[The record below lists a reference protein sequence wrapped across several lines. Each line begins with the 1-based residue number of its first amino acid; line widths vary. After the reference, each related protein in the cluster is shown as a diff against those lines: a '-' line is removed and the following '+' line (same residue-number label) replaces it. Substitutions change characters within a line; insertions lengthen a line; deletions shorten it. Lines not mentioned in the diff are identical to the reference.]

1 MLSEPS
7 ISILI
12 YASLHLE
19 NIRQLIFPCHCFQ
32 ICMQVLHQPLTLL
45 DCLHTFCGFCLKEWF
60 ALQASR
66 ASSSNPSPI
75 SCPSC
80 RAPVR
85 DTRPDAKVTTL
96 LDMYLQANPG
106 RARDTEEKEEIR
118 SKYTPG
124 ENVLPSIR
132 VRRESG
138 NAAEDRRVV
147 EEVMEMSLREAG
159 IGGSGSSESG
169 MRHHVRDGARYARDE
184 NPRQRRRDRE
194 VSRNRRGGEETARPS
209 TATDAASQARRIGH
223 QSSLRSLLSTS
234 DLDSSEMQE
243 EILRQI
249 MEEGILDGIDLNNID
264 VGQEDELSEKIAEAY
279 RRRHG
284 TRSRSHDNRAQQQRV
299 SSSQGQRSG
308 SNEPR
313 QRRRPSRSPN
323 PTDQTAQPSHPPV
336 SRPHL
341 LEAYPT
347 GQGHRP
353 RTSSETRQ
361 TRRQTSPTPPA
372 SGSGRASETR
382 RQAARS
388 ATDLSNR
395 PHTSNSA
402 ARSAT
407 DLSGRPESSSNQ
419 RIRPRDLS
427 SGVRRTTDPANI
439 VVSHPSVPALNSP
452 RAASQNNQHV
462 SRQAD
467 SARIAARA
475 PSEPRIPVAASTFH
489 PPEEPSVQSIAQVTY
504 VEPSISCER
513 CGKANLEHDLHM
525 NCGSCIDGKYNLC
538 LRCWRLGRGCLH
550 WYGFGH
556 NAMVQWD
563 KKSISGAGYSPEH
576 PLPHTLTGHRYL
588 SPPSAS
594 YQHTNEV
601 EQRLLTT
608 SDPSSRFRSGPFCSN
623 CSAFTP
629 ECFWECEVCND
640 GEWGYC
646 NACVNQGKCCTHPL
660 LPASYPLSNNPIDPD
675 PSNATPHASSTTFS
689 PIPTSQSQSTQEPFN
704 ESHIPLTF
712 STKCDICTYPI
723 PPSTTRFHCPQCN
736 DGDYD
741 ICTTCY
747 LRLVKIGRIS
757 ADNGPR
763 GWRRC
768 PNGHRMIVIGFEDS
782 VQGQR
787 RVVVEDLV
795 GGHALGDSTDSEEGK
810 VWRWRDESQQTQAK
824 TMTPAAVNGRSLI
837 GSASHPNN
845 HNNDNQAVGTYP
857 PNGGVGLR
865 VLALWSYWPREGV
878 EDELAFPRGA
888 EIREC
893 EDINGDW
900 FLGIYCG
907 RKGVFPGNYCRVLE
921 RVGG

>member
-1 MLSEPS
+1 
-7 ISILI
+7 
-12 YASLHLE
+12 
-19 NIRQLIFPCHCFQ
+19 
-32 ICMQVLHQPLTLL
+32 MQVLHQPLTLL

-66 ASSSNPSPI
+66 ASSSNPNPI

-96 LDMYLQANPG
+96 LDMYLQANPS
-106 RARDTEEKEEIR
+106 RARDKEEKEEIK

-124 ENVLPSIR
+124 ENVLPR
-132 VRRESG
+132 VRRRRENS
-138 NAAEDRRVV
+138 AQAEDRRMV
-147 EEVMEMSLREAG
+147 EEVREMSLREVG
-159 IGGSGSSESG
+159 IRGSGSYERDF
-169 MRHHVRDGARYARDE
+169 RHRARDGARDTRDE
-184 NPRQRRRDRE
+184 DARQQRRDRE
-194 VSRNRRGGEETARPS
+194 VGSSSRGGEETARPS
-209 TATDAASQARRIGH
+209 SAADAADHARQIGH
-223 QSSLRSLLSTS
+223 QSSLRSLLSPS
-234 DLDSSEMQE
+234 DLDSSGMEE

-249 MEEGILDGIDLNNID
+249 MDEGILDGIDLNNID

-284 TRSRSHDNRAQQQRV
+284 RVSRSQEDRADQRRV
-299 SSSQGQRSG
+299 SSSQGQRTNSD
-308 SNEPR
+308 EPR
-313 QRRRPSRSPN
+313 QQRMPGRSPN
-323 PTDQTAQPSHPPV
+323 PTDQNTHSSHPPV

-347 GQGHRP
+347 GQGHRR

-361 TRRQTSPTPPA
+361 TRRQTSPAPP
-372 SGSGRASETR
+372 SSSSRTASETQ

-395 PHTSNSA
+395 PQSSNPA
-402 ARSAT
+402 TRSAT
-407 DLSGRPESSSNQ
+407 DLSGRPQSSSNQ
-419 RIRPRDLS
+419 TVRPRDISS
-427 SGVRRTTDPANI
+427 SGRRTTDPANI
-439 VVSHPSVPALNSP
+439 VVSPPRTSNSDSP
-452 RAASQNNQHV
+452 RAASQNNQQR
-462 SRQAD
+462 SRQID
-467 SARIAARA
+467 SPRLAARA
-475 PSEPRIPVAASTFH
+475 PSEQRTAASGSTSQ
-489 PPEEPSVQSIAQVTY
+489 PSAELPILSTAQITY
-504 VEPSISCER
+504 LEPSISCER
-513 CGKANLEHDLHM
+513 CGKTNLEYELHM
-525 NCGSCIDGKYNLC
+525 NCDQCVEGRYNLC

-556 NAMVQWD
+556 NAPVQWE
-563 KKSISGAGYSPEH
+563 KKSISGAGYPPEH
-576 PLPHTLTGHRYL
+576 PLPHILTGHRYL
-588 SPPSAS
+588 SPPSDS
-594 YQHTNEV
+594 CQHSSRI
-601 EQRLLTT
+601 EQRLTTT
-608 SDPSSRFRSGPFCSN
+608 SDPSKRLRSGPFCSN

-660 LPASYPLSNNPIDPD
+660 LPASYPLSTNPVDSG
-675 PSNATPHASSTTFS
+675 PSNATQHVSSTTFT
-689 PIPTSQSQSTQEPFN
+689 PITTSQPQSTEAPFD

-747 LRLVKIGRIS
+747 VRLVKTGRIS
-757 ADNGPR
+757 AENGPR

-768 PNGHRMIVIGFEDS
+768 PNSHRMIVIGFEDS
-782 VQGQR
+782 VHGQR

-795 GGHALGDSTDSEEGK
+795 GGHALNNTTDSEGK
-810 VWRWRDESQQTQAK
+810 VWRWRDESQQTPAK
-824 TMTPAAVNGRSLI
+824 TMSKVVNGRNST
-837 GSASHPNN
+837 GSVPHPNEL
-845 HNNDNQAVGTYP
+845 AVGKYP
-857 PNGGVGLR
+857 PNGGVGMC
-865 VLALWSYWPREGV
+865 VLALWSYWPQEGV
-878 EDELAFPRGA
+878 EDELAFPKGA

-907 RKGVFPGNYCRVLE
+907 RKGVFPGNYCRILE
-921 RVGG
+921 KIGP

>member
-1 MLSEPS
+1 
-7 ISILI
+7 
-12 YASLHLE
+12 
-19 NIRQLIFPCHCFQ
+19 
-32 ICMQVLHQPLTLL
+32 MQVLHQPLTLL

-66 ASSSNPSPI
+66 ASSSNPNPS

-85 DTRPDAKVTTL
+85 NTRPDAKVTTL
-96 LDMYLQANPG
+96 LDMYLQANPS
-106 RARDTEEKEEIR
+106 RARDKEEKEEIG

-124 ENVLPSIR
+124 ENVLPRIR
-132 VRRESG
+132 RRRDSSDQ
-138 NAAEDRRVV
+138 AEDRRMV
-147 EEVMEMSLREAG
+147 EEVREMSLREVG
-159 IGGSGSSESG
+159 IRGSGSYERG
-169 MRHHVRDGARYARDE
+169 VRHRARDGDARQ
-184 NPRQRRRDRE
+184 QRRDLE
-194 VSRNRRGGEETARPS
+194 EGSSSGGGEGPARPS
-209 TATDAASQARRIGH
+209 SATDAANQARQVGH

-234 DLDSSEMQE
+234 DLDSSGMEE

-249 MEEGILDGIDLNNID
+249 MDEGILDGIDLNNID

-284 TRSRSHDNRAQQQRV
+284 RVSRSQGDGTDQRRV
-299 SSSQGQRSG
+299 SSSQGHRSNT
-308 SNEPR
+308 NEPR
-313 QRRRPSRSPN
+313 QQRRPGRSPN
-323 PTDQTAQPSHPPV
+323 PTDENTHSSHPPV

-347 GQGHRP
+347 GQGHRR

-361 TRRQTSPTPPA
+361 TRRQTSPTPPT
-372 SGSGRASETR
+372 SSSRTSSETQ

-395 PHTSNSA
+395 PQSSNPA
-402 ARSAT
+402 TRSAT
-407 DLSGRPESSSNQ
+407 DLSGRPQSFSNQ
-419 RIRPRDLS
+419 RVRPRDIS
-427 SGVRRTTDPANI
+427 SGGRRTTDPANI
-439 VVSHPSVPALNSP
+439 VVSPPSTSVSDPP
-452 RAASQNNQHV
+452 RAAGQVNQQR
-462 SRQAD
+462 SRQID
-467 SARIAARA
+467 SPRLAPRA
-475 PSEPRIPVAASTFH
+475 PSEPRTAASGST
-489 PPEEPSVQSIAQVTY
+489 SQSSAELPVISTAQVTY
-504 VEPSISCER
+504 LEPSISCER
-513 CGKANLEHDLHM
+513 CGKVNLEYELHM
-525 NCGSCIDGKYNLC
+525 NCDQCVEGRYNLC
-538 LRCWRLGRGCLH
+538 LRCWRLGSGCLH

-556 NAMVQWD
+556 NAMVQWE
-563 KKSISGAGYSPEH
+563 KKSVSGAGYPPEH
-576 PLPHTLTGHRYL
+576 PLPHILTGHRYL
-588 SPPSAS
+588 SPPSDS
-594 YQHTNEV
+594 RQRSNGV
-601 EQRLLTT
+601 EQRLMTT
-608 SDPSSRFRSGPFCSN
+608 SDPSKRLRSGPFCSN
-623 CSAFTP
+623 CSAFAP

-660 LPASYPLSNNPIDPD
+660 LPASYPLSTNPVDSGP
-675 PSNATPHASSTTFS
+675 PNSTQHVSSTTFT
-689 PIPTSQSQSTQEPFN
+689 PITTSQPQSTEEPVD

-712 STKCDICTYPI
+712 STKCDVCTYPI

-747 LRLVKIGRIS
+747 FRLVKTGRIS
-757 ADNGPR
+757 AENGPR

-795 GGHALGDSTDSEEGK
+795 GGHALNNATDSEGK
-810 VWRWRDESQQTQAK
+810 VWRWRDESQQSQAK
-824 TMTPAAVNGRSLI
+824 TMSKIVNGRG
-837 GSASHPNN
+837 GSVPLPN
-845 HNNDNQAVGTYP
+845 DPAVGKYP
-857 PNGGVGLR
+857 PNGGVGMC
-865 VLALWSYWPREGV
+865 VLALWSYWPQEGV
-878 EDELAFPRGA
+878 EDELAFPKGA

-907 RKGVFPGNYCRVLE
+907 RKGVFPGNYCRVRE
-921 RVGG
+921 KIGG

>member
-1 MLSEPS
+1 
-7 ISILI
+7 
-12 YASLHLE
+12 
-19 NIRQLIFPCHCFQ
+19 
-32 ICMQVLHQPLTLL
+32 MQVLHQPLTLL

-66 ASSSNPSPI
+66 ASSSNPNPI

-80 RAPVR
+80 RAQVR

-106 RARDTEEKEEIR
+106 RARDKEEKEEIK

-124 ENVLPSIR
+124 ENVLPRIR
-132 VRRESG
+132 RRRESSG
-138 NAAEDRRVV
+138 QVEDRRMI
-147 EEVMEMSLREAG
+147 EEVREMSLREVG
-159 IGGSGSSESG
+159 IRGPESHERG
-169 MRHHVRDGARYARDE
+169 TRLRVRDVARNARYEDD
-184 NPRQRRRDRE
+184 RQQRIGRE
-194 VSRNRRGGEETARPS
+194 GGPSSGGGGEETARPS
-209 TATDAASQARRIGH
+209 SATDAANQARRIGH

-234 DLDSSEMQE
+234 DLDSSEMEE

-249 MEEGILDGIDLNNID
+249 IDEGILDGIDLNNID

-284 TRSRSHDNRAQQQRV
+284 RMSRSEENRGDPRRASNSQRH
-299 SSSQGQRSG
+299 RSN

-313 QRRRPSRSPN
+313 QQRRPGRSPN
-323 PTDQTAQPSHPPV
+323 PTDQTPHSSHPPV

-347 GQGHRP
+347 GQRR

-361 TRRQTSPTPPA
+361 TRRQTSPAPSSSSSRT
-372 SGSGRASETR
+372 ASETQ

-388 ATDLSNR
+388 ATDLSNG
-395 PHTSNSA
+395 PQSVNPA

-407 DLSGRPESSSNQ
+407 DLSGRPQSSSNQ
-419 RIRPRDLS
+419 RVHPRDIS
-427 SGVRRTTDPANI
+427 SGGRRTTGPA
-439 VVSHPSVPALNSP
+439 VGASPPRVSVSNSP
-452 RAASQNNQHV
+452 RPAGQNNQQTL
-462 SRQAD
+462 RQTDGLRLAARGP
-467 SARIAARA
+467 SEARIAAASQA
-475 PSEPRIPVAASTFH
+475 PVLSIAQITYP
-489 PPEEPSVQSIAQVTY
+489 EPSVF
-504 VEPSISCER
+504 CER
-513 CGKANLEHDLHM
+513 CGKVGLEYELHM
-525 NCGSCIDGKYNLC
+525 NCDQCIEGRYNLC

-563 KKSISGAGYSPEH
+563 KKSISGPGHPPEH
-576 PLPHTLTGHRYL
+576 PLPHILTGHRYL
-588 SPPSAS
+588 SPPSDS
-594 YQHTNEV
+594 CQQTNGT
-601 EQRLLTT
+601 EQRLMTT
-608 SDPSSRFRSGPFCSN
+608 SDPSKRLRSGPFCSN

-629 ECFWECEVCND
+629 ECFWECDVCND

-646 NACVNQGKCCTHPL
+646 NTCVNQDKCCTHPL
-660 LPASYPLSNNPIDPD
+660 LPASYPLSTNPVDSG
-675 PSNATPHASSTTFS
+675 PSYATQHVSSTTFT
-689 PIPTSQSQSTQEPFN
+689 PIITSQPQSTEEPFD

-723 PPSTTRFHCPQCN
+723 PPSTTRFHCPRCN

-757 ADNGPR
+757 VENGPK

-768 PNGHRMIVIGFEDS
+768 LNGHRMIIIGFEDS
-782 VQGQR
+782 SSGQKR
-787 RVVVEDLV
+787 IVVEDLV
-795 GGHALGDSTDSEEGK
+795 GGHAFDNTTDSEGK

-824 TMTPAAVNGRSLI
+824 IIPKAVNGRSFAGTI
-837 GSASHPNN
+837 PQPNN
-845 HNNDNQAVGTYP
+845 LPVGKYP
-857 PNGGVGLR
+857 PNGGVGMR
-865 VLALWSYWPREGV
+865 VLALWSYWPLEGV
-878 EDELAFPRGA
+878 EDELAFPKGA
-888 EIREC
+888 ELREC

-907 RKGVFPGNYCRVLE
+907 RKGVFPSDYCRILE
-921 RVGG
+921 NIGT

>member
-1 MLSEPS
+1 MAEAAQSGGL
-7 ISILI
+7 LD
-12 YASLHLE
+12 LE
-19 NIRQLIFPCHCFQ
+19 KELTCS

-60 ALQASR
+60 VLQASR
-66 ASSSNPSPI
+66 ASSSNPYPI

-80 RAPVR
+80 RASVR

-106 RARDTEEKEEIR
+106 RARDDEEKEDIR

-124 ENVLPSIR
+124 ENVLPR
-132 VRRESG
+132 VRRSREGSDQ
-138 NAAEDRRVV
+138 AEDRRII
-147 EEVMEMSLREAG
+147 EEVREMSLREVG
-159 IGGSGSSESG
+159 IGGSGSYQRG
-169 MRHHVRDGARYARDE
+169 IRHRVRDGARDARDE
-184 NPRQRRRDRE
+184 DARQQRRDRE
-194 VSRNRRGGEETARPS
+194 GGPSSGGDLGEETARPS
-209 TATDAASQARRIGH
+209 SATDAANQARRIGH

-234 DLDSSEMQE
+234 DLDSSEMEE

-249 MEEGILDGIDLNNID
+249 IDEGILDGIDLNSIGA
-264 VGQEDELSEKIAEAY
+264 GQEDELSEKIAEAY

-284 TRSRSHDNRAQQQRV
+284 RMSRSQDNRAEQRRV
-299 SSSQGQRSG
+299 SGSRGQRSN

-313 QRRRPSRSPN
+313 QQRRPGRSPN
-323 PTDQTAQPSHPPV
+323 PADQTTHSSHPPV
-336 SRPHL
+336 SRPYL
-341 LEAYPT
+341 LEAYPS
-347 GQGHRP
+347 GEGHRR

-361 TRRQTSPTPPA
+361 TRRQTSPTPP
-372 SGSGRASETR
+372 SSSSRTASETQ

-388 ATDLSNR
+388 VTDLSNR
-395 PHTSNSA
+395 PQTSNAA

-407 DLSGRPESSSNQ
+407 DLSGRPQSSSNQ
-419 RIRPRDLS
+419 RVRPRDIP
-427 SGVRRTTDPANI
+427 SGGRRTTDLANI
-439 VVSHPSVPALNSP
+439 VVSPPRISASDSP
-452 RAASQNNQHV
+452 WAAGQNNRQV
-462 SRQAD
+462 SRPTD
-467 SARIAARA
+467 SARLAARA
-475 PSEPRIPVAASTFH
+475 PSEPRITDAVSIPQPPAEFPVL
-489 PPEEPSVQSIAQVTY
+489 SIAQVTY
-504 VEPSISCER
+504 PEPSISCER
-513 CGKANLEHDLHM
+513 CGKVNLEHELHM
-525 NCGSCIDGKYNLC
+525 NCDQCIEGRYNLC

-563 KKSISGAGYSPEH
+563 KKSISGAGYPPEH
-576 PLPHTLTGHRYL
+576 PLPHILTGHRYL
-588 SPPSAS
+588 SPPSDS
-594 YQHTNEV
+594 CQHTNGS
-601 EQRLLTT
+601 EQRLMTT
-608 SDPSSRFRSGPFCSN
+608 SDPSKRLRSGPFCSN

-640 GEWGYC
+640 GEWGCC

-660 LPASYPLSNNPIDPD
+660 LPASYPLSTNPGDFGL
-675 PSNATPHASSTTFS
+675 SNATQHVSSTTFT
-689 PIPTSQSQSTQEPFN
+689 PIITSRPQSTEEPFD

-723 PPSTTRFHCPQCN
+723 PPSTTRLHCPQCN

-757 ADNGPR
+757 AENGPR
-763 GWRRC
+763 GWRCC

-795 GGHALGDSTDSEEGK
+795 GGHALNDTTDSEGK

-824 TMTPAAVNGRSLI
+824 TISTAVNGRSFG
-837 GSASHPNN
+837 GSIPHPNN
-845 HNNDNQAVGTYP
+845 PAVGRYP
-857 PNGGVGLR
+857 PNGGVGMR
-865 VLALWSYWPREGV
+865 VLALWSYWPQEGV

-907 RKGVFPGNYCRVLE
+907 RKGVFPGNYCRILE
-921 RVGG
+921 KIGV

>member
-1 MLSEPS
+1 M
-7 ISILI
+7 
-12 YASLHLE
+12 
-19 NIRQLIFPCHCFQ
+19 Q
-32 ICMQVLHQPLTLL
+32 ILHQPLTLL

-66 ASSSNPSPI
+66 ASSSNPNPI

-96 LDMYLQANPG
+96 LDMYLQANPS
-106 RARDTEEKEEIR
+106 RARDEEEKEEIKG
-118 SKYTPG
+118 KYSPG
-124 ENVLPSIR
+124 ENVLPRIR
-132 VRRESG
+132 RRMESSDQV
-138 NAAEDRRVV
+138 EDRRMV
-147 EEVMEMSLREAG
+147 EEVREMSLREVG
-159 IGGSGSSESG
+159 IRGSGSYERG
-169 MRHHVRDGARYARDE
+169 VRHRVRDGARDARDTRNE
-184 NPRQRRRDRE
+184 DARQRRRDGE
-194 VSRNRRGGEETARPS
+194 AGPSGGGGGVEETARSS
-209 TATDAASQARRIGH
+209 TSTDAANQARQIEH

-234 DLDSSEMQE
+234 DVDSSEMEE

-249 MEEGILDGIDLNNID
+249 MDEGILDGIDLNSID

-284 TRSRSHDNRAQQQRV
+284 RMSRSLDNRFEQRRV
-299 SSSQGQRSG
+299 SSSQGQRSN
-308 SNEPR
+308 SNER
-313 QRRRPSRSPN
+313 RQQRRPGRSPN
-323 PTDQTAQPSHPPV
+323 PTDQTSQSSHPPV

-347 GQGHRP
+347 GQGHGR

-361 TRRQTSPTPPA
+361 TRRQNSPTPL
-372 SGSGRASETR
+372 SSSSRAALEMQ
-382 RQAARS
+382 RQAVRS

-395 PHTSNSA
+395 PQSSSPA

-407 DLSGRPESSSNQ
+407 DLSARPQSFSNQ
-419 RIRPRDLS
+419 RVRPRDIS
-427 SGVRRTTDPANI
+427 SGGRRTIDPAT
-439 VVSHPSVPALNSP
+439 VVVAPPRESALDLL
-452 RAASQNNQHV
+452 RAAGQNNQPV
-462 SRQAD
+462 SRHAD
-467 SARIAARA
+467 SPRVAARA
-475 PSEPRIPVAASTFH
+475 SSEPRIAAAVSTTQASAELPVPSGT
-489 PPEEPSVQSIAQVTY
+489 PVTYSEPSV
-504 VEPSISCER
+504 SCER
-513 CGKANLEHDLHM
+513 CGMVNLEHELHM
-525 NCGSCIDGKYNLC
+525 NCDQCLEGRYNLC

-563 KKSISGAGYSPEH
+563 KKSSSGAGYPPEH
-576 PLPHTLTGHRYL
+576 PLPHILTGHRYL

-594 YQHTNEV
+594 FQHTTRI
-601 EQRLLTT
+601 EQRHMTT
-608 SDPSSRFRSGPFCSN
+608 SDPRKRLQLGPFCSN

-660 LPASYPLSNNPIDPD
+660 LPASYPLSTNPLDSG
-675 PSNATPHASSTTFS
+675 PSNATQHVSSTTFTPIRTS
-689 PIPTSQSQSTQEPFN
+689 PPQSPEHPIDD
-704 ESHIPLTF
+704 SHIPLTF

-736 DGDYD
+736 GGDYD

-747 LRLVKIGRIS
+747 LRLVKTGRIS
-757 ADNGPR
+757 AENGPK

-768 PNGHRMIVIGFEDS
+768 LNGHKMIVIGFEDS
-782 VQGQR
+782 VRGQR
-787 RVVVEDLV
+787 RIVVEDLV
-795 GGHALGDSTDSEEGK
+795 SGHALSNTTDSDGE

-824 TMTPAAVNGRSLI
+824 VVSKVDNGSSFN
-837 GSASHPNN
+837 GSIPH
-845 HNNDNQAVGTYP
+845 
-857 PNGGVGLR
+857 PNGGVGMR
-865 VLALWSYWPREGV
+865 VLALWSYWPQEGV
-878 EDELAFPRGA
+878 EDELAFPKGA

-907 RKGVFPGNYCRVLE
+907 RKGVFPGTYCRILE
-921 RVGG
+921 NIRV